1 MNHALDLM
9 HLAARVA
16 EEAGDLIRTGRSDA
30 EVALTKTSDVDI
42 VTQMDL
48 ASERLVR
55 ERLAQARPDDGFLG
69 EEGGHEP
76 GTSGITWV
84 VDPIDGTVNYLYG
97 LPTYAVSI
105 AAVSG
110 SADPATWT
118 PVAAALSDAHG
129 VLWTAAAGQGAWR
142 DGKQLTRTSA
152 PALGQTLLATG
163 FQYIAERRMQQ
174 GEVVAKMLGRV
185 RDIRR
190 LGAAAPDMCLAAAGQ
205 LDAYFERGLKPWD
218 MAAASLLATEAGLKV
233 AHLDGG
239 PATEDALLAAMPG
252 VWEDL
257 RDALLECGADEPW
270 RG

>member
-1 MNHALDLM
+1 MNDPMELM
-9 HLAARVA
+9 DLAARVA
-16 EEAGDLIRTGRSDA
+16 RRAGDLIRTGRADA

-55 ERLAQARPDDGFLG
+55 ELLAEARPEDGFLG
-69 EEGGHEP
+69 EEGGHQP

-105 AAVSG
+105 AAVGG
-110 SADPATWT
+110 SADPATWV
-118 PVAAALSDAHG
+118 PMAAALSDAQG
-129 VLWTAAAGQGAWR
+129 TLWTAAAGAGAWR
-142 DGKQLTRTSA
+142 DGVRLERTSA

-174 GEVVAKMLGRV
+174 GEVMAKMLGRV

-218 MAAASLLATEAGLKV
+218 MAAASLVATEAGLRV
-233 AHLDGG
+233 GHLGGG

-252 VWEDL
+252 VWDDL
-257 RDALLECGADEPW
+257 RDALVECGANQPW
-270 RG
+270 RA